1 MVPCR
6 VAREMAWSTTL
17 QAAMTA
23 ILKAD
28 HLVMRTHVQ
37 VRKHRQ
43 YPKKHK
49 TTKIILFLR
58 PQILHWKLSDGWR
71 WLESHQILGNRGL
84 LPNGF
89 QNLELSWECFRRDPV
104 ATAPWIFHEQ
114 LQGRIQNRFPWSHAC
129 LQDVWLCNW
138 LKGWNSQAACWFQSF
153 FYLFYF
159 FLQQFHKQR
168 SRQCWVI
175 TISEVRT
182 SQYAQ
187 LKVMISMLP
196 LAADRAVFL
205 DAEGSVWE
213 AVVNCLKMALSN
225 SEHV

>member
-71 WLESHQILGNRGL
+71 WLESHQILGNRGR

-114 LQGRIQNRFPWSHAC
+114 LQGRIQNRFPC
-129 LQDVWLCNW
+129 LPSRCVTLQLAQG
-138 LKGWNSQAACWFQSF
+138 LKQSG
-153 FYLFYF
+153 
-159 FLQQFHKQR
+159 
-168 SRQCWVI
+168 
-175 TISEVRT
+175 
-182 SQYAQ
+182 
-187 LKVMISMLP
+187 SMLIP
-196 LAADRAVFL
+196 KLFLPFLLLPAAI
-205 DAEGSVWE
+205 S
-213 AVVNCLKMALSN
+213 
-225 SEHV
+225 

>member
-6 VAREMAWSTTL
+6 VAGEMAWSTTL

-71 WLESHQILGNRGL
+71 WLESHQILGNRGVVFSL
-84 LPNGF
+84 TDSKTWSCPGSVFVVIQSQLH
-89 QNLELSWECFRRDPV
+89 LEFMKNNCKVGYKID
-104 ATAPWIFHEQ
+104 
-114 LQGRIQNRFPWSHAC
+114 SHAC

-168 SRQCWVI
+168 SR
-175 TISEVRT
+175 
-182 SQYAQ
+182 
-187 LKVMISMLP
+187 
-196 LAADRAVFL
+196 
-205 DAEGSVWE
+205 
-213 AVVNCLKMALSN
+213 
-225 SEHV
+225 